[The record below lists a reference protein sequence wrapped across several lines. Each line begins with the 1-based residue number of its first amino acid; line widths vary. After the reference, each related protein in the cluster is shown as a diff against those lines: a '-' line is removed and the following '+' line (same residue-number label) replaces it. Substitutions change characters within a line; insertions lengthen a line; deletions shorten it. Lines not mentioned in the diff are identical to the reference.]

1 MQYKDY
7 YKTLGVGK
15 NATEKE
21 IKKAYRKLARQ
32 CHPDVCPGDKAAEE
46 RFKEINE
53 AYEVLSD
60 PEKRQK
66 YDQFGADWQRWQQ
79 AGGQPGGFDWSR
91 WTTGQ
96 PGGFRVEYGDLGDL
110 GGFGAG
116 EFSDFFEMLF
126 GGMGGLGRAARDD
139 PWAQIRHRPRR
150 GQDMEHE
157 VEITL
162 QEAYT
167 GTKRILQMQGAD
179 PCATCG
185 GTGLS
190 RDAAASGKGQ
200 PCRACGGTGVT
211 QRVRRVEVSIPP
223 GVDTG
228 SKVRMAGQGGPGTG
242 GGSQGDLYLRV
253 KVQPDPRFKREGDNL
268 YTDVPVDLYTAILG
282 GEVYVP
288 TLRGKSL
295 ALTIPPETQNGRTF
309 RLAGQGMPQL
319 KNPERHGDL
328 FATVEVRLPTHLS
341 SQEKELFTRLKALRH
356 A

>member
-7 YKTLGVGK
+7 YKTLGVDK

-32 CHPDVCPGDKAAEE
+32 CHPDVCPGDKVAEE

-60 PEKRQK
+60 PEKRRK

-79 AGGQPGGFDWSR
+79 AGGQPDGFDWGR

-96 PGGFRVEYGDLGDL
+96 PGGFRVEYHDLGDL
-110 GGFGAG
+110 GASG
-116 EFSDFFEMLF
+116 FSDFFEMLF
-126 GGMGGLGRAARDD
+126 GGMGGLGRAPRDD
-139 PWAQIRHRPRR
+139 PWAQLRRRPRR

-157 VEITL
+157 VEISL

-167 GTKRILQMQGAD
+167 GTRRILQIQGTD
-179 PCATCG
+179 PCSTCA

-190 RDAAASGKGQ
+190 GNQ
-200 PCRACGGTGVT
+200 PCRTCGGSGVT
-211 QRVRRVEVSIPP
+211 SRTRRIEVSIPP

-228 SKVRMAGQGGPGTG
+228 SRVRVAGQGGAGTSG
-242 GGSQGDLYLRV
+242 GTQGDLYLRV
-253 KVQPDPRFKREGDNL
+253 KVQPDPRFKRDGDNL
-268 YTDVPVDLYTAILG
+268 HVDVPVDLYTALLG

-288 TLRGKSL
+288 HLRGKAL

-309 RLAGQGMPQL
+309 RLAGQGMPLL
-319 KNPERHGDL
+319 KSPDRHGDL
-328 FATVEVRLPTHLS
+328 FARVEVRLPTNLS
-341 SQEKELFTRLKALRH
+341 GQEKKLFAELKALRH
-356 A
+356 V

>member
-7 YKTLGVGK
+7 YQTLGVGK

-46 RFKEINE
+46 RFKDVNE

-79 AGGQPGGFDWSR
+79 TGGQPGGFDWSR
-91 WTTGQ
+91 WSTGQ
-96 PGGFRVEYGDLGDL
+96 PGGFRVEYQDLGDL

-116 EFSDFFEMLF
+116 GFSDFFEMLF
-126 GGMGGLGRAARDD
+126 GAPAGVGGMGRAARDD
-139 PWAQIRHRPRR
+139 PWAQIRRRPRR
-150 GQDMEHE
+150 GPDMEHE

-162 QEAYT
+162 REAYA
-167 GTKRILQMQGAD
+167 GAKRILQMQGAD
-179 PCATCG
+179 PCPTCG

-190 RDAAASGKGQ
+190 GGQ
-200 PCRACGGTGVT
+200 PCPACGGAGVT
-211 QRVRRVEVSIPP
+211 QRTRRVEVSIPP

-228 SKVRMAGQGGPGTG
+228 SKVRMAGQGAPGSSG
-242 GGSQGDLYLRV
+242 GAQGDLYLLV
-253 KVQPDPRFKREGDNL
+253 KVQPDPQFKRDGDNL
-268 YTDVPVDLYTAILG
+268 YVDVPVDLYTALLG
-282 GEVYVP
+282 GEVHVP
-288 TLRGKSL
+288 TLRKSL

-309 RLAGQGMPQL
+309 RLGGQGMPQL
-319 KNPERHGDL
+319 KNPDKHGDL

-341 SQEKELFTRLKALRH
+341 DRERELVTELQKLR
-356 A
+356 